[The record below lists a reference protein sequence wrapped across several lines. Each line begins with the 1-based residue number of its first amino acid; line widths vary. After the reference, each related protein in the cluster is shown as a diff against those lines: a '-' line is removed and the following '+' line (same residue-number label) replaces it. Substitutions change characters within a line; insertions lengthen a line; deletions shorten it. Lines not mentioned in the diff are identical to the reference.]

1 MLLLSPSIPLLK
13 VVSFTY
19 PNFVISFAIASST
32 MIVDERLKF
41 KCTSVAYVI
50 GLNVNWLP
58 ISSFQNHF
66 FVM

>member
-1 MLLLSPSIPLLK
+1 
-13 VVSFTY
+13 
-19 PNFVISFAIASST
+19 